1 MVVGTGERRWHFQLV
16 HHLFPA
22 TDVTIAGD
30 RIAVMRSDPG
40 SHPGETAFRYSS
52 YALQRP
58 ENEQDQHAARLGFD
72 ELEQVVSIE
81 HYRLAAQAQKSFEAE
96 PGRSVLIGRNEIG
109 IQELHRSYDAL
120 LGS

>member
-1 MVVGTGERRWHFQLV
+1 LQHFQVV

-30 RIAVMRSDPG
+30 RVAVMRSDPG
-40 SHPGETAFRYSS
+40 SHPGETAFRFSS
-52 YALQRP
+52 YAWRRP
-58 ENEQDQHAARLGFD
+58 ESEPDQNAARLGFE
-72 ELEQVVSIE
+72 ELDQVVSSE
-81 HYRLAAQAQKSFEAE
+81 HYRVAAQAQKSFEAE

-109 IQELHRSYDAL
+109 MQALHRSYDAL